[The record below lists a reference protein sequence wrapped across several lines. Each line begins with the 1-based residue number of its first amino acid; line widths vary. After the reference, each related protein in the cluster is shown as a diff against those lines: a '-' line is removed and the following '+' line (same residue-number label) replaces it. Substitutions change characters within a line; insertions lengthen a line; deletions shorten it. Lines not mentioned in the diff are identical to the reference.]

1 MPLQLRVFNVNRRQQ
16 KCLSRYHTSLVL
28 LFVMFTC
35 SLQLAACSRHHNTSS
50 WAALIQIILTYL
62 STTANNLMSR
72 EIVAGAGGGCKKNDG
87 WDMDYYLSNRKITG
101 VSAFLET
108 TTSSKPLDNF
118 LSGQHDHNF
127 PFELTLSIPAS
138 SKDDNENDEDDRS
151 VISEMTMMTY
161 RAEAT
166 KKVSNKKWSPRD
178 DKYVY
183 PLDLRTTTA
192 NS

>member
-1 MPLQLRVFNVNRRQQ
+1 M
-16 KCLSRYHTSLVL
+16 
-28 LFVMFTC
+28 
-35 SLQLAACSRHHNTSS
+35 
-50 WAALIQIILTYL
+50 
-62 STTANNLMSR
+62 MSR
-72 EIVAGAGGGCKKNDG
+72 ENMAGGGCKKNDG
-87 WDMDYYLSNRKITG
+87 WDDMDYLSNRKITG
-101 VSAFLET
+101 MSALCSPPLET

-118 LSGQHDHNF
+118 LSGQHDHNY

-138 SKDDNENDEDDRS
+138 SKDDNENDEDEGS

-183 PLDLRTTTA
+183 PLDLRATA
-192 NS
+192 YS